1 MSIDINNRYIW
12 LGGKLVNVQDAK
24 MNVLAPSAQFGANV
38 FEGIRC
44 YWNDEHKQLYAFR
57 LDDHYNRLQESAKIF
72 KLPLKYSMEE
82 LAGYLKDVIKAN
94 EYHEDIAARETLFVD
109 GFGSWNATEPVNMFI
124 APIPK
129 KRNDVKQVTG
139 VKCGIST
146 WQRISDRTMS
156 PRVKVGANYINSRM
170 AQLEAKEHGYDC
182 PIFMNEHGKVAEGP
196 GYCLFIVKDGKY
208 YTPSLNSSIL
218 DSITR
223 KTLIKLIQ
231 EDLNMEVIEREIERT
246 ELYVADEAFFC
257 GSSME
262 IRSIDSI
269 DGYELNKEHILT
281 EKIHELYLQVV
292 SGNITKYKDWLYEI
306 Y

>member
-1 MSIDINNRYIW
+1 MNTDINNRYIW
-12 LGGKLVNVQDAK
+12 LGGELVHLQDAK

-57 LDDHYNRLQESAKIF
+57 LEEHYKRLQESAKIF
-72 KLPLKYSMEE
+72 RVALKYSMEDIQ
-82 LAGYLKDVIKAN
+82 GYLKDVIKAN
-94 EYHEDIAARETLFVD
+94 GYQEDIAVRETLFVD
-109 GFGSWNATEPVNMFI
+109 GFGSWSSTEPVNMFI

-129 KRNDVKQVTG
+129 KRMDIKQEIG

-146 WQRISDRTMS
+146 WQRISERNMS

-182 PIFMNEHGKVAEGP
+182 PIFMNEQGKVAEGP

-208 YTPSLNSSIL
+208 ITPSVNSSIL

-223 KTLIKLIQ
+223 KTLIQLIK
-231 EDLNMEVIEREIERT
+231 EDLQIEVIEREVERT

-269 DGYELNKEHILT
+269 DGYVLNKEHTLT

-292 SGNITKYKDWLYEI
+292 SGNVAKYREWLYEI